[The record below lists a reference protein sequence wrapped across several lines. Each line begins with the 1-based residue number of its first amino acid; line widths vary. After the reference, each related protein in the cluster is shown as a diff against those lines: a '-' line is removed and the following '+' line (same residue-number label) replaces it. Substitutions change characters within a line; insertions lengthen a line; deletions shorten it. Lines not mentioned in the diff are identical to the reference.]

1 MLACVANA
9 YPSAHNR
16 LRANEL
22 EGLGYGQSSSGSSL
36 FQKASIFG
44 AAEPYKDLTG
54 YSRWVLLN
62 FLMSYCISQMP
73 WVVVV
78 QEDSKKSKQPGL
90 LEGVSAHG
98 RGMKVA
104 YI

>member
-9 YPSAHNR
+9 YPSAHNQ

-22 EGLGYGQSSSGSSL
+22 EGLGYGHSSSGSGL

-54 YSRWVLLN
+54 YSRWVLLLHFPN
-62 FLMSYCISQMP
+62 AMDGGCAGEQ
-73 WVVVV
+73 
-78 QEDSKKSKQPGL
+78 
-90 LEGVSAHG
+90 
-98 RGMKVA
+98 
-104 YI
+104 